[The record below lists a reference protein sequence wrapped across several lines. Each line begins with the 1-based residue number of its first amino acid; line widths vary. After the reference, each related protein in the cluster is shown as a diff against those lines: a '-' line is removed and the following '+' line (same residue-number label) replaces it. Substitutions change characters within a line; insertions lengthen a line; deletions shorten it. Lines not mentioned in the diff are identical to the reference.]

1 MTKEFYKKLLFFFLC
16 LTYSFF
22 SRAAAPNAATDS
34 LINITQKSAI
44 LVDFPDSASIDWVL
58 KAQDKFKPLNAPFIN
73 FAEVSKAVWLKTTSM
88 NLSAIPNVSIMI
100 DQARMKISDIYFV
113 KNNQV
118 LHKILSKPYST
129 IADLEY
135 PGNTKSHLI
144 PQEVVAQQPDIILK
158 LYSDEIVIAP
168 VFLAPKYEFDNI
180 FAQRD
185 IFFGMYAGVMI
196 IMFTYNLFLYF
207 SIKDSSYLNYI
218 FCIFFT
224 WATQTALQGY
234 FTKYLL
240 VSDGW
245 LNNISVCLFANLGLV
260 ASIMFTQ
267 SFLNTKVNAPKNH
280 KIINILLTLSILN
293 TLLLL
298 VGFKQFSFIAMQ
310 ILILAGSIIGTYTA
324 YQSFFHKKFKPAG
337 YYLASWSF
345 LFFGM
350 LVFILKD
357 YEILPYNNYTTYAV
371 QFTSVIEV
379 MLLSFA
385 LADRINFFKKENEIA
400 QKRALLISKEN
411 EQLIL
416 QQNIELEKK
425 VNERTEAL
433 QETNNN
439 LNDALS
445 NLKEAQ
451 SQLVDAEK
459 MAALGQLTAGIAH
472 EINNPINFVTSN
484 IKPLQLDIDD
494 LKEVISRYENVDF
507 SSPQVEEQLKEI
519 DAFKKQID
527 LDFINNE
534 IESLLVGIT
543 DGAKRTAE
551 IIRSLRNFSRLDE
564 DDLKP
569 VDLNEGLHSTLVLVR
584 NSLPDNIKVIK
595 NFGNLPKVEC
605 LPGKINQVFMNL
617 ISNAIQAIKSN
628 GKDREEEFLTIGTHY
643 ENDNVIISIKDTGTG
658 MTDEVKHKIFEP
670 FFTTKEVGEGT
681 GLGLSIVFSI
691 IEKHKGHID
700 VLSEVDQGTEF
711 IITLPVN
718 TPQ

>member
-1 MTKEFYKKLLFFFLC
+1 MTKGVLKKLFLLFLC
-16 LTYSFF
+16 LSYSFLVK
-22 SRAAAPNAATDS
+22 AIPYQEKDS
-34 LINITQKSAI
+34 VVNITRHS
-44 LVDFPDSASIDWVL
+44 LVLTEFPDSASIEWVIQA
-58 KAQDKFKPLNAPFIN
+58 KDKFKPLNAPFIN
-73 FAEVSKAVWLKTTSM
+73 FAEVSKPVWLKAAPIK
-88 NLSAIPNVSIMI
+88 LSSFSNASIMI
-100 DQARMKISDIYFV
+100 DQARMKTSDIYFV
-113 KNNQV
+113 KDSIV
-118 LHKILSKPYST
+118 IYKIPGKPYAT
-129 IADLEY
+129 IADLEF
-135 PGNTKSHLI
+135 PGNIKSHLLPRSVI
-144 PQEVVAQQPDIILK
+144 AQQPDIFLK

-168 VFLAPKYEFDNI
+168 VFVAPKYFFDNI

-185 IFFGMYAGVMI
+185 IFFGMYTGVMI
-196 IMFTYNLFLYF
+196 IMFTYNLFLFF
-207 SIKDSSYLNYI
+207 SVKDSSYLNYI

-234 FTKYLL
+234 FTKYFLL
-240 VSDGW
+240 NEGW

-280 KIINILLTLSILN
+280 KIINILLGLSILN

-350 LVFILKD
+350 LIFILKD
-357 YEILPYNNYTTYAV
+357 YEILPYNTYTMYAV

-385 LADRINFFKKENEIA
+385 LADRINFFKKENELA
-400 QKRALLISKEN
+400 QERALLISKEN

-433 QETNNN
+433 QETNSN
-439 LNDALS
+439 LNNALS
-445 NLKEAQ
+445 NLKAAQ

-484 IKPLQLDIDD
+484 IKPLQLDIAD
-494 LKEVISRYENVDF
+494 LKEIITKYENLDF
-507 SSPQVEEQLKEI
+507 SAPDIEDQIKEI

-527 LDFINNE
+527 LEFINDE
-534 IESLLVGIT
+534 IESLLTGIT

-569 VDLNEGLHSTLVLVR
+569 VDINEGLQSTVVLVK
-584 NSLPDNIKVIK
+584 NTMPDNLKLVK

-628 GKDREEEFLTIGTHY
+628 GMDREEELLTITTYY
-643 ENDNVIISIKDTGTG
+643 ENDNVIISIKDTGSG

-700 VLSEVDQGTEF
+700 VLSKLNEGTEF

-718 TPQ
+718 TLK